1 MIPNWK
7 WTRKDCFSDIVLI
20 EGDVKHPIFTVSR
33 FLTSDSDVRSRQTKK
48 ERNAKTVAIAT
59 HPLSTM
65 RFHRSLGIFVII
77 FTQFPLVSQSILNRF
92 SRNFAGTISWYHGN
106 CPVNMTKFDEV
117 LQKLLMRLMWN
128 LLVYFQK
135 LFILTSIHASIL
147 HRLLCNFAGTIDR
160 YYGNFPCKFGE
171 VWLSTPK
178 VINEISVKFDW
189 IFLKDIH
196 FDVNSDVNSKSF
208 PM

>member
-1 MIPNWK
+1 MIPSWK
-7 WTRKDCFSDIVLI
+7 WTRKDCFSDIALI
-20 EGDVKHPIFTVSR
+20 EGDVKHPIFTVWR

-48 ERNAKTVAIAT
+48 ERNANTVAIAT
-59 HPLSTM
+59 HSLSTM
-65 RFHRSLGIFVII
+65 RIHRSLGIFVII
-77 FTQFPLVSQSILNRF
+77 FTQFSLVSQSILNRF

-128 LLVYFQK
+128 LLEYFQK
-135 LFILTSIHASIL
+135 LFILTSIQTSIL
-147 HRLLCNFAGTIDR
+147 YRLSCNFAGTIGR
-160 YYGNFPCKFGE
+160 YYCKFGE
-171 VWLSTPK
+171 VWLSIPK

-196 FDVNSDVNSKSF
+196 FDVNSDVNS
-208 PM
+208 